1 LPIIGPHRTW
11 QLTTGAGTLST
22 PAELYDLRE
31 KGERRGTTM
40 IADAHNRRRPSANA
54 GLSLKRKPPMRTVY
68 SAAPSAILRA
78 ASERCSVRSRSLRT
92 MHPQFWRWA
101 PWCISARAKPRG
113 EGLCFPWCQC
123 WTTQIIDA
131 AGDFLIQSRE
141 YADGLVLYRA
151 ALQRFPDVA
160 VFHQGRGCCAG
171 HMGELQEAVAA
182 SRYALELEPDNQQ
195 FVNDLA
201 WSLIESGSLQ
211 EASTTL

>member
-1 LPIIGPHRTW
+1 
-11 QLTTGAGTLST
+11 
-22 PAELYDLRE
+22 
-31 KGERRGTTM
+31 M
-40 IADAHNRRRPSANA
+40 
-54 GLSLKRKPPMRTVY
+54 KRKPPMRTVY

-101 PWCISARAKPRG
+101 PWCISARAKPRA

-151 ALQRFPDVA
+151 ALQRFPDVT

-182 SRYALELEPDNQQ
+182 SRHALELEPDDQQ
-195 FVNDLA
+195 FVNDLG
-201 WSLIESGSLQ
+201 WSLTRAGYCRKRWRRLSASLSWTRLMSVRARIYAFAIGKSPSVEVKKPAQ
-211 EASTTL
+211 SRLLRACLRPPRGPA